1 MWNKVI
7 DDWKSDD
14 QKKEELEVPLSVS
27 YAGRGKSLLQWLCE

>member
-1 MWNKVI
+1 MWNKGI

-14 QKKEELEVPLSVS
+14 QKKRTGGLLSVS